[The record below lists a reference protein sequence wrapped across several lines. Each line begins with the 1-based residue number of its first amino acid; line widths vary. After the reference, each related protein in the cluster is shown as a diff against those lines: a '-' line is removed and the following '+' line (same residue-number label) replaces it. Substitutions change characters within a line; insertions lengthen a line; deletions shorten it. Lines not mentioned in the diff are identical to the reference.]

1 MKAIVAVFIL
11 MFSLTVAPIMSARSQ
26 WRQFRADTYATKGR
40 WLLEKKQWQAAA
52 AAFAAAHDRSPD
64 DKSYTKLK
72 ALALALLK
80 PVYRQIQAKP
90 MRATPAPARRFVATA
105 QQQPEYILMAL
116 IPSSGTENTLAQD
129 EQGRYWGPIVRILP
143 MKITVAPAAIVSST
157 VQVPETSL
165 AENAYAALIDKDFT
179 KARLYF
185 AKAIAADPQPQ
196 WIADNRSLTKWLS
209 VQAGLTYRRGTPTLS
224 ATQVLLGK
232 GGGWFDTAARLN
244 GNPDKPF
251 AVAGFLYSAQSLQNS
266 GFAADSVQ
274 AGIGLRWQP
283 VKNITVE
290 AARLIKVGAQSR
302 NDWMLRAGAGTGV
315 WQPIDVSQTHWLHWQ
330 VRADAALI
338 GLSKADIFAQADGRI
353 GLGIRLSDQLSL
365 TPYLGSTATLQKDV
379 ATATLFE
386 VSPGLWLHRAGNI
399 PLDARI
405 EYRHKLAGTA
415 APSNGVAITLA
426 VGF

>member
-11 MFSLTVAPIMSARSQ
+11 MLGLTVAPIVSARSH
-26 WRQFRADTYATKGR
+26 WMQFRADTYAAKGR
-40 WLLEKKQWQAAA
+40 WLLENHQWQAAA

-64 DKSYTKLK
+64 DKSYAKLK
-72 ALALALLK
+72 DLALALLK
-80 PVYRQIQAKP
+80 PVHRQAWTKP
-90 MRATPAPARRFVATA
+90 MRATPAPARKFVAAT

-129 EQGRYWGPIVRILP
+129 QQGRYWGPIVRILP
-143 MKITVAPAAIVSST
+143 AQNHTEPAVVVASVAQTPA
-157 VQVPETSL
+157 TSH
-165 AENAYAALIDKDFT
+165 ADNAYAALIDKDFS

-185 AKAIAADPQPQ
+185 AKAIANDARPQ
-196 WIADNRSLTKWLS
+196 WIADNRPLTKWLS
-209 VQAGLTYRRGTPTLS
+209 VQTGLTYRSGTPTLS
-224 ATQVLLGK
+224 ATQTLLGK

-244 GNPDKPF
+244 GNPDKPL
-251 AVAGFLYSAQSLQNS
+251 AVAAFLYSAQSLQNRS
-266 GFAADSVQ
+266 LAANSVQ
-274 AGIGLRWQP
+274 AGIGLRWRP
-283 VKNITVE
+283 MKNVTVE

-302 NDWMLRAGAGTGV
+302 NDWMLRAGAGTGL
-315 WQPIDVSQTHWLHWQ
+315 WRPADVSQTHWLHWQ
-330 VRADAALI
+330 ARADAALI
-338 GLSKADIFAQADGRI
+338 GFGKADVFAQADGRI

-405 EYRHKLAGTA
+405 EYRRKIAGTA
-415 APSNGVAITLA
+415 AASNGVAVTLA